1 MRVPWTLAEPG
12 MTLLLL
18 SFATALLIVGWV
30 TVARRLLLAW
40 YLRALRSSDTEPAP
54 EDAIVTYPLA

>member
-1 MRVPWTLAEPG
+1 

-18 SFATALLIVGWV
+18 SFASTLLIIGWV
-30 TVARRLLLAW
+30 IVARQLLLAW
-40 YLRALRSSDTEPAP
+40 YLRILRSSDIEPAP

>member
-1 MRVPWTLAEPG
+1 

-18 SFATALLIVGWV
+18 GFASTLLIIGWV
-30 TVARRLLLAW
+30 IVARQLLLAW
-40 YLRALRSSDTEPAP
+40 YLRILRSSDIEPAP

>member
-1 MRVPWTLAEPG
+1 

-18 SFATALLIVGWV
+18 SLVTALLIVGWV
-30 TVARRLLLAW
+30 IVARQLLLAW
-40 YLRALRSSDTEPAP
+40 YLRILRSSDIEPAP

>member
-1 MRVPWTLAEPG
+1 

-18 SFATALLIVGWV
+18 TLAAALLIVGWLI
-30 TVARRLLLAW
+30 VARRLLLAW
-40 YLRALRSSDTEPAP
+40 YLRTLRSSDAEPAP